1 MDWNQAPTTHSPSL
15 VYVLT
20 ADRYVSQ
27 RWQRKKEARGFCWSL
42 TTLFLS
48 FLTAPGC
55 LKSSI
60 MAVSK
65 LFLLFFVELISYF
78 ELCTI

>member
-20 ADRYVSQ
+20 ADQYVSQ
-27 RWQRKKEARGFCWSL
+27 RWQRKKKRVAFAGVWLHYFCR
-42 TTLFLS
+42 

-65 LFLLFFVELISYF
+65 LFLVIFRW
-78 ELCTI
+78 TD